1 MLTGTPVP
9 AEEECLPLWIT
20 NQPRAAAEWQP
31 PGAVF
36 LSYAAVRQRESARL
50 LADVGQDAAV
60 HIQNQAVDEVGSFG
74 SQEDGGA
81 AQVLGFAPAAGRG
94 LGDDE
99 LVEGMTGTVGLNL
112 TQRSGLRGGD
122 VAGADAVALD
132 VGPARSSWSRC

>member
-1 MLTGTPVP
+1 MLFLVYDFMDGYGK
-9 AEEECLPLWIT
+9 AGL
-20 NQPRAAAEWQP
+20 
-31 PGAVF
+31 
-36 LSYAAVRQRESARL
+36 LSYLCRYKPVCLLRL

-60 HIQNQAVDEVGSFG
+60 HVQHQAVDEVGGFG

-99 LVEGMTGTVGLNL
+99 LVEGMTGAVGLNL

-132 VGPARSSWSRC
+132 VVSAVLGLLMLQSRIGIIAYLGRN